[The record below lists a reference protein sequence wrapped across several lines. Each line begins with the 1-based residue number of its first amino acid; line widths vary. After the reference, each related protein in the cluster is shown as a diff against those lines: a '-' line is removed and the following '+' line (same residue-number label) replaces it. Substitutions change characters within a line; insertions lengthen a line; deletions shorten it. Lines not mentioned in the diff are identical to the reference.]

1 MVVGLIGQ
9 QTNLSI
15 NAMALIAEALG
26 PSEAIKVPFLNLPLA
41 IQRNKRFLQ
50 TWAAET
56 VGISVNLRLPFT
68 PGNLASNTL
77 VFNGFHRIL
86 LDFGTICRSAVSPF

>member
-26 PSEAIKVPFLNLPLA
+26 SSKAIKAPFLNLPLA

-56 VGISVNLRLPFT
+56 V
-68 PGNLASNTL
+68 
-77 VFNGFHRIL
+77 
-86 LDFGTICRSAVSPF
+86 